1 MEGGKI
7 SLEDILGA
15 RNKIRMLK
23 LFIKREFITFSELR
37 RAVRLNYN
45 TLKEYIKTL
54 VDAGIIKE
62 YEISRFRIY
71 ELNKDDPKV
80 QSLVYLFKVWGEIEG
95 NNA

>member
-1 MEGGKI
+1 LEGGKI

-80 QSLVYLFKVWGEIEG
+80 QSLVYLFKVWGENVYG
-95 NNA
+95 

>member
-1 MEGGKI
+1 LEGGKI